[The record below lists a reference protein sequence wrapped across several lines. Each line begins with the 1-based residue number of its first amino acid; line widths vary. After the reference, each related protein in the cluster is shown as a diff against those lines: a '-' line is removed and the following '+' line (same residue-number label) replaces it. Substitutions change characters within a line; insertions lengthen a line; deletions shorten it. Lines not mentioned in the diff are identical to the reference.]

1 MQAITEGLIYISY
14 KDITFYHNK
23 HSLSKTQGNNQ
34 DDKMVESVCV
44 HAHECNW
51 TVMGPYM
58 CLLWHVSIAIFFFKW
73 ASSKDGQAAFLNLS
87 GGWAK
92 CKIHIWLTKEIFLF
106 THFPP
111 HWYEKHTNSF
121 DAVL

>member
-44 HAHECNW
+44 HAHECSW

-58 CLLWHVSIAIFFFKW
+58 CLLWHISIAIFF
-73 ASSKDGQAAFLNLS
+73 LS
-87 GGWAK
+87 ELPQK
-92 CKIHIWLTKEIFLF
+92 MVKQHSLISVEVEQNVKSIF
-106 THFPP
+106 
-111 HWYEKHTNSF
+111 
-121 DAVL
+121 D